1 MRTCVDAI
9 ESIYA
14 DDMRALGYAGRPA
27 PERAARAID
36 EHAAQLLVAAVRE
49 IVARHE
55 RVGDLLELLGG
66 AEAPPL

>member
-1 MRTCVDAI
+1 MRHAI

-27 PERAARAID
+27 PERSARAVD
-36 EHAAQLLVAAVRE
+36 EHAAQLLVAGVRE

-55 RVGDLLELLGG
+55 RVGDLVELLGVRT
-66 AEAPPL
+66 PPLQ